1 MIQFNDMDEI
11 EENLWL
17 GNLAAAENITELKNR
32 GIKKILT
39 VMSGLG
45 PKYSAEDGFIHK
57 KYDVI
62 DFSGQNIIKYFGEC
76 LNFIKGEEKVLVHCM
91 AGASRS
97 ATIVIAYLMWT
108 KKMKYDDAHK
118 IVKNKRF
125 IIWPNPGFIE
135 QLKMFD
141 KLLVE
146 NDYDIEKIK
155 FDEIKIDL
163 FN

>member
-17 GNLAAAENITELKNR
+17 GNLAAAENITELKSK

-45 PKYSAEDGFIHK
+45 PKYSDEEGFIHK

-76 LNFIKGEEKVLVHCM
+76 SKLYKGGRKSISSLY
-91 AGASRS
+91 GRS
-97 ATIVIAYLMWT
+97 KPLCYNSNCI
-108 KKMKYDDAHK
+108 
-118 IVKNKRF
+118 
-125 IIWPNPGFIE
+125 
-135 QLKMFD
+135 
-141 KLLVE
+141 
-146 NDYDIEKIK
+146 
-155 FDEIKIDL
+155 
-163 FN
+163 FNVD